1 MPLIKPSRRRVR
13 IVIDF
18 LNDLYTIYICA
29 DPRAKRFPLMEH
41 PLFTFGLVAIYL
53 SWVLLL
59 GPLFMRDR
67 KPFQLRRTLVVYNA
81 FQVLI
86 SGYMFY
92 EVSEKDKVEEVHR
105 N

>member
-1 MPLIKPSRRRVR
+1 
-13 IVIDF
+13 
-18 LNDLYTIYICA
+18 
-29 DPRAKRFPLMEH
+29 MEH

-92 EVSEKDKVEEVHR
+92 EVSAEDEVEEVDDS
-105 N
+105 